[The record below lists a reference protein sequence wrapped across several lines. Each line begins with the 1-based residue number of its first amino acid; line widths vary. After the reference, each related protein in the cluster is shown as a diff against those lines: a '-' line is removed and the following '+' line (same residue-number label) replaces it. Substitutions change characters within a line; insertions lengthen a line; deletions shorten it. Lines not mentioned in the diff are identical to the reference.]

1 MLIQTDFVLTGQS
14 MKISA
19 QVKYINM
26 YIVKTIV
33 LVIEKTSIIL
43 FGNSFIVIYAY
54 IILIDKFIIKKQ
66 ANDSRQ
72 TSGDKIKKREKHS

>member
-1 MLIQTDFVLTGQS
+1 MYT
-14 MKISA
+14 
-19 QVKYINM
+19 VKA
-26 YIVKTIV
+26 IV
-33 LVIEKTSIIL
+33 LVIEKTNIIL